1 MANPTSSLFK
11 LVLGLVLI
19 ILPIYL
25 VLAVP
30 ELSSWGA
37 AALALIKGGIV
48 LFVVF
53 IGLIFLLLGFSDLKG

>member
-11 LVLGLVLI
+11 VVLGLVLI

-25 VLAVP
+25 VLGV
-30 ELSSWGA
+30 LFFKSWGLDT
-37 AALALIKGGIV
+37 LALIKGGIV
-48 LFVVF
+48 LFVIF